1 MVCFNCVHILEGSEI
16 EKQAIRS
23 AYMDGRG
30 QFTYVFKN
38 VPFATDFDKQR
49 IQEIIEGST
58 VWFRNNAIF
67 SYLWFVDMERSNFV
81 PDFSTIPVP
90 SKPERKL
97 KRKRNDLSG
106 GKRLA
111 FVAVFNGA
119 FILCHYSIIFRS

>member
-30 QFTYVFKN
+30 QFTYVFKH

-58 VWFRNNAIF
+58 V
-67 SYLWFVDMERSNFV
+67 
-81 PDFSTIPVP
+81 
-90 SKPERKL
+90 
-97 KRKRNDLSG
+97 
-106 GKRLA
+106 
-111 FVAVFNGA
+111 
-119 FILCHYSIIFRS
+119 